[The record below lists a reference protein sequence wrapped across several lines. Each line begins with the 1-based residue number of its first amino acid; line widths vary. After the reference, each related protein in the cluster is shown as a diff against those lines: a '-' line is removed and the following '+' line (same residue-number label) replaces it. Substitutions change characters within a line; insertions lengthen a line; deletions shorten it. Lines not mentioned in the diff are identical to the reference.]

1 MLDPADPHLV
11 VHSRMLYFR
20 WLPADPDA
28 AAALLPPGLC
38 ARADHQV
45 FMNQYVVD
53 DDAQTSGVGAYSLTY
68 LGVSLA
74 GLDAPGG
81 AVPAGWWT
89 HYLCSEPQVRRYAA
103 ARGAPA
109 TDGRTRLT
117 EHGGTLMTQTEVD
130 GVPLIRVRVHVG
142 ETGHVVLNGHHRYLA
157 ARDGRL
163 VSGVYPYVA
172 EPVSPFEVESV
183 DFLDRD
189 HPVYPLRPANPL
201 LITAGFYSPRA
212 SFAYPGG
219 ESAVAPPAAGRR
231 APGAQAGHQA
241 PARRARSGRP
251 SGS

>member
-11 VHSRMLYFR
+11 VHSRMLYVR

-28 AAALLPPGLC
+28 VAALLPPGLR
-38 ARADHQV
+38 ARADGEV

-74 GLDAPGG
+74 GADAPGG
-81 AVPAGWWT
+81 AVPGGWWT
-89 HYLCSEPQVRRYAA
+89 HYLCSDPRVGRYAA

-109 TDGRTRLT
+109 TDGHTRLT
-117 EHGGTLMTQTEVD
+117 ERGGTLVAQTEVN
-130 GVPLIRVRVHVG
+130 GGPLIRAQVHVG
-142 ETGHVVLNGHHRYLA
+142 DTGHVVLSGHHRYLT
-157 ARDGRL
+157 ARGECL

-172 EPVSPFEVESV
+172 EPVSPFEVEAV
-183 DFLDRD
+183 TFLDRD

-201 LITAGFYSPRA
+201 VITAGFYSPRA

-219 ESAVAPPAAGRR
+219 ESPVAPLPVGHR
-231 APGAQAGHQA
+231 ATGGQPGHQA